1 MASAHPRP
9 QFSVDE
15 WVFMVLKYTESGNV
29 QKVSK
34 ALSEL
39 DDIVQTNNNGYYNK
53 YFQYSF
59 SLNRN
64 VGNSGRSRTSKL
76 KVILI
81 W

>member
-39 DDIVQTNNNGYYNK
+39 DDIVQTNNNG
-53 YFQYSF
+53 
-59 SLNRN
+59 
-64 VGNSGRSRTSKL
+64 
-76 KVILI
+76 
-81 W
+81 